1 MRCCRNGRLPC
12 VLGVAMSDAVIL
24 ADELDFPTSI
34 AFDDRGRV
42 YVAESGLPFGGA
54 APGGRISRIDPSA
67 ESPSIA
73 VVATGLAAP
82 VTGLSWHENI
92 LYVSEGGA
100 GRISRVDTEAVGA
113 VDPDRAARPL
123 IEGMPGP
130 GNYHTNMAV
139 VGPDQKL
146 YFSQGAMTN
155 LGVIGLDAYELGWLR
170 RLPHSHDVP
179 GIDITLAGRDVTT
192 PDPFS
197 TTPGATRVTGGFV
210 PFGTSTAHGQRV
222 PAGLP
227 CTAAVMRCDLDGS
240 NLELVAWG
248 LRNAFG
254 LGFLP
259 DGRLLAVDQGPDDRG
274 SRPIGAAPD
283 LLFEVGTGRWYGWP
297 DYVGGVPVA
306 DPRFAPVRGP
316 QPTFLLTGH
325 DSLPEPEQPL
335 FAFTPHAAATKFAAV
350 PVVAGPARPL
360 AGRLV
365 VALFG
370 DETPMTAP
378 PGHPQVGRGLLL
390 IDPADWSAG
399 GFKGGP
405 ELARPI
411 DVGFAPGSG
420 DMFLLDFGRFEMSD
434 EGVQAQKGTGQLWRW
449 ADWSDFVAAS

>member
-1 MRCCRNGRLPC
+1 
-12 VLGVAMSDAVIL
+12 MSDAVIV
-24 ADELDFPTSI
+24 ADGLDFPTSI

-54 APGGRISRIDPSA
+54 APGGRIRRIDPYA
-67 ESPSIA
+67 DPSSTS
-73 VVATGLAAP
+73 VVANGLAAP
-82 VTGLSWHENI
+82 VTGLSWHDDI

-100 GRISRVDTEAVGA
+100 GRISRIDTDAAG
-113 VDPDRAARPL
+113 VDPSRAAHPL

-139 VGPDQKL
+139 VGPDRKL

-170 RLPHSHDVP
+170 RLPHAHDVP
-179 GIDITLAGRDVTT
+179 GIDIALTGLNVTT

-197 TTPGATRVTGGFV
+197 NTPGATRVTGSFV
-210 PFGTSTAHGQRV
+210 PFGTSTEERQRI

-274 SRPIGAAPD
+274 SRPIGDAPD
-283 LLFEVGTGRWYGWP
+283 LLFEVRPGRWYGWP
-297 DYVGGVPVA
+297 DYVGGVPVT
-306 DPRFAPVRGP
+306 DPRFEPVRGP
-316 QPTFLLTGH
+316 QPTFLLTSH
-325 DSLPEPEQPL
+325 ETLPDPEQPL

-350 PVVAGPARPL
+350 PAACGQSNVF

-365 VALFG
+365 VTLFG

-378 PGHPQVGRGLLL
+378 HGHPQVGRGLQL
-390 IDPADWSAG
+390 IDPADWSAA

-405 ELARPI
+405 DLARPI
-411 DVGFAPGSG
+411 DVKFAPDTG

-434 EGVQAQKGTGQLWRW
+434 EGVQAQTGTGRLWRW
-449 ADWSDFVAAS
+449 GDWQDAVTAF